1 MSKTFGLVI
10 DFIID
15 TERSDAYPVAWCPR
29 CKALPPLHLIVVL
42 LLIGN
47 VGWAHEDDSVTDL
60 ALERR
65 TAEGPVR
72 GKTSEPGAIAWL
84 GVPFADVAERWAL
97 PKPPPARGMPLV
109 ATNYREHPLQMS
121 GDGRS
126 STVAG
131 SEDCLYL
138 DIYAPAEADPEER
151 LPVMFWIYGG
161 GQTSGSSRAYDGSRL
176 SLIHI

>member
-29 CKALPPLHLIVVL
+29 RKALPPLHLIVVL

-97 PKPPPARGMPLV
+97 PKPPPTRGMP
-109 ATNYREHPLQMS
+109 
-121 GDGRS
+121 
-126 STVAG
+126 
-131 SEDCLYL
+131 
-138 DIYAPAEADPEER
+138 
-151 LPVMFWIYGG
+151 
-161 GQTSGSSRAYDGSRL
+161 
-176 SLIHI
+176 